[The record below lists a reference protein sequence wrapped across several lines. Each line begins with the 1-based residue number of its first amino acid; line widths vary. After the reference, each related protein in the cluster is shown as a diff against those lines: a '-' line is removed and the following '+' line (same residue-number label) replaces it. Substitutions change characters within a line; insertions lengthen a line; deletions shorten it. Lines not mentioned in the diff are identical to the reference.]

1 MPNGSDR
8 AVVDGRGGSIDV
20 MVEAG
25 RGNDARAASWRARA
39 WRMRLDGRRRAA
51 RNLQRASLAL
61 PGGSSIGRLRGRFRL
76 LRWQLEAG
84 LWSDS
89 LETIERLCG
98 QLAARGALGGVVA
111 GWVFLARAVC
121 HFHQGDGVR
130 YRRSLALVLRSER
143 RGRRGPG
150 RGLMATAWAVRA
162 AELRHCRGGG
172 LSSSL
177 AERRARR
184 LEAWLDA
191 TLRDAPHRVGRVRD
205 DRFRWTRLRDG
216 LEGPRPWRGE
226 DSVRRDRWVER
237 WIGHAVASPRRV
249 SSWVAPALVRFVEER
264 VPRVADA
271 ARHDLAQA
279 LLRFASSVREPWA
292 RALALEGWADTV
304 LWVLPWV
311 EAASCPASAGRLLAR
326 ARVEL
331 RHAAVLYRQ
340 QSWAD
345 RAARCDE
352 RADRLGRPA
361 SRRGVAEAATAPP
374 VVAGHEADF
383 RTAPAL
389 DPRRFQTVLES
400 AGFVTQDRR
409 LLGSLAPLWLLG
421 RSPLPVLVLGE
432 SGTGKDVLAR
442 AVHRWSRL
450 PGEFVPIHCGAIPR
464 DLLESELFGHAR
476 GAFTGAAGDKPG
488 LIEAAD
494 GGTLFL
500 DEIGEMGP
508 EAQMKMLRVLE
519 SGEVRRLGD
528 LKPRRVSLRLVA
540 ATHRDLEA
548 EIAAGRFRLDLY
560 HRIRGV
566 VVRLPPLRERRGDI
580 PLLAA
585 RFLSEAGGGELLWR
599 SDAMARLVT
608 LPWPGNA
615 RELRAAV
622 LQAAHLARVLGAG
635 EITPLMLRLGGD
647 AAGGG
652 AGEFFAEVAALQGGA
667 LAAAGA
673 RTDPW
678 LDPRRKHPPDPWPEF
693 SADPGPDATAVSRLP
708 SLPEPCQVPFAGSPP
723 GGESGANDGAGML
736 PVLGPSGLEAYLDG
750 IERRLIVH
758 ALESYGW
765 NRTHAARALGGLS
778 RTTLISKM
786 KRLGVEDPAAP
797 GAATA

>member
-1 MPNGSDR
+1 M
-8 AVVDGRGGSIDV
+8 
-20 MVEAG
+20 
-25 RGNDARAASWRARA
+25 
-39 WRMRLDGRRRAA
+39 
-51 RNLQRASLAL
+51 
-61 PGGSSIGRLRGRFRL
+61 
-76 LRWQLEAG
+76 
-84 LWSDS
+84 
-89 LETIERLCG
+89 
-98 QLAARGALGGVVA
+98 
-111 GWVFLARAVC
+111 ARAVC
-121 HFHQGDGVR
+121 HFHLGDGVR

-143 RGRRGPG
+143 RGRGRQG
-150 RGLMATAWAVRA
+150 RGLLATAWFVRA
-162 AELRHCRGGG
+162 VEVRHGRGGG
-172 LSSSL
+172 LASSL
-177 AERRARR
+177 AERRVRR
-184 LEAWLDA
+184 LEGGNAVSPRDPSRIDGRAWHDA
-191 TLRDAPHRVGRVRD
+191 
-205 DRFRWTRLRDG
+205 FRWTRLRDG

-226 DSVRRDRWVER
+226 DSARRDRWVER
-237 WIGHAVASPRRV
+237 WIGRAAASPRRV
-249 SSWVAPALVRFVEER
+249 PSWVAPAIVRFVEER
-264 VPRVADA
+264 IPRVADA
-271 ARHDLAQA
+271 SRHDLAQA

-292 RALALEGWADTV
+292 RALALEGWADAV
-304 LWVLPWV
+304 LWVLPRI
-311 EAASCPASAGRLLAR
+311 EAAPCPAPVTAGRLLAR

-361 SRRGVAEAATAPP
+361 SRRGVADVAATLSS
-374 VVAGHEADF
+374 VAGQEAEI
-383 RTAPAL
+383 RPAPAL
-389 DPRRFQTVLES
+389 DPRKFQMVLES
-400 AGFVTQDRR
+400 AGFVTQDRH
-409 LLGSLAPLWLLG
+409 LLGALAPLWLLG
-421 RSPLPVLVLGE
+421 RSPLPVLILGE

-450 PGEFVPIHCGAIPR
+450 SGEFVAIHCGAIPR

-585 RFLSEAGGGELLWR
+585 RFLGEAGGGELLWR
-599 SDAMARLVT
+599 SDAIARLVA

-615 RELRAAV
+615 RELRASV

-647 AAGGG
+647 AAGGS
-652 AGEFFAEVAALQGGA
+652 AGEFFAEVAALHGGG
-667 LAAAGA
+667 LAAAGRGDRCGA
-673 RTDPW
+673 PGGSGREFGEPGPRGSLVGPGPAGDAAAGAWTALW
-678 LDPRRKHPPDPWPEF
+678 QDPRLGSLR
-693 SADPGPDATAVSRLP
+693 DPGLGGPAGPRPEARSWSRRDPVEGP
-708 SLPEPCQVPFAGSPP
+708 SQAGESVP
-723 GGESGANDGAGML
+723 GGGTAML
-736 PVLGPSGLEAYLDG
+736 PMVAPAGLEAYLDG

-758 ALESYGW
+758 ALESHGW

-786 KRLGVEDPAAP
+786 KRLGVEDPANSGTAP
-797 GAATA
+797 A